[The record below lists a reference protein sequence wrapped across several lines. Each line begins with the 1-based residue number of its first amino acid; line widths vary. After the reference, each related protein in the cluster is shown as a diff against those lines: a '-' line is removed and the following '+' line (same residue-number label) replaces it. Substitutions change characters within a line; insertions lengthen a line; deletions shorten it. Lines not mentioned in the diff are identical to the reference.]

1 MDTAEGV
8 PKTNASSS
16 RGSSSAFNP
25 RPAME
30 MHELQKTETFV
41 QRSQLRSVLRI
52 RRDVSNVVKRKDSL
66 WQEEPPCI
74 IKYRAEH
81 LHYYGW
87 FPPLALHNFK
97 AMVLSDLYLHVQG
110 LVLVGWMVA
119 LHTTGLGVPVS
130 DLSTFLRL
138 FGTSYMG
145 SIFNMAMLIT
155 FILGLFVTLVVNRW
169 TNMRATY
176 SKLIGATLDLCMVVS
191 AHLNSEDLHDP
202 RVARARTELTRLLNL
217 GHFLVVS
224 TADAEDRQFKPGHG
238 MKTAMKVVC
247 RSVTKRLKLV
257 SMMSDDDDVLWAK
270 KARNIDF
277 FDLVHEGLVN
287 TDEWDILKDNE
298 DNGLPRFQKV
308 YFWTQS
314 LLHRCMQEKFVK
326 SPQVFGMMLGKLN
339 VIVENASQIY
349 STISL
354 QQMPYPYVHLVS
366 FVVHIYLFVCTTWF
380 GTFLYAG
387 FPTAEKFKG
396 SFDNQQIVVQ
406 KGRLEISDN
415 YWTAVWCYAFVML
428 ANVMFQG
435 LLDMHSL
442 LDNPFGTHCAKFPL
456 RAQMSGLMNATRTM
470 LTHSDQMPAAFKDM
484 FPPNLDSS
492 QSGGLRDNGPA
503 MSKGDPPSRV
513 PSNVS
518 RFADFLH
525 PPSKKAF
532 EYEPS
537 STIGGKDA
545 AVLDVVNEDEN

>member
-1 MDTAEGV
+1 MGTREGE
-8 PKTNASSS
+8 PETNASPS
-16 RGSSSAFNP
+16 RGSSSASDP
-25 RPAME
+25 RPAVE
-30 MHELQKTETFV
+30 MRELQKTETFV
-41 QRSQLRSVLRI
+41 QRSHLRSVLRN
-52 RRDVSNVVKRKDSL
+52 RRNVSNVVKRKDSI

-87 FPPLALHNFK
+87 FPLLALHNFK
-97 AMVLSDLYLHVQG
+97 AMVLSDLYLHLQG
-110 LVLVGWMVA
+110 LALVGWMVA

-130 DLSTFLRL
+130 DLSTFLRM
-138 FGTSYMG
+138 FGTPYAG
-145 SIFNMAMLIT
+145 AIFNMAMLIT

-169 TNMRATY
+169 TTIRTAY
-176 SKLIGATLDLCMVVS
+176 SKLIGATLDLCMLIS
-191 AHLNSEDLHDP
+191 AHLNSEGVDDP
-202 RVARARTELTRLLNL
+202 RTVRARTELTRLLNL

-224 TADAEDRQFKPGHG
+224 AADAEDRQFKPAHG
-238 MKTAMKVVC
+238 MKTAIKVIG
-247 RSVTKRLKLV
+247 RSVTKRSKLI
-257 SMMSDDDDVLWAK
+257 SMMSDDDDVLWSK

-287 TDEWDILKDNE
+287 ADEWDILKDSEN
-298 DNGLPRFQKV
+298 NGLPRFQKV

-314 LLHRCMQEKFVK
+314 LLHRCMQENFVK
-326 SPQVFGMMLGKLN
+326 SPQIFGMMLGKLN
-339 VIVENASQIY
+339 IIVENASQIY
-349 STISL
+349 STISS

-366 FVVHIYLFVCTTWF
+366 LVVHVYLFVCTTWY
-380 GTFLYAG
+380 GIFLHAG
-387 FPTAEKFKG
+387 FPTAEKFEG
-396 SFDNQQIVVQ
+396 SVDNEEIVVQ

-415 YWTAVWCYAFVML
+415 YWTAAWCYAFVML

-470 LTHSDQMPAAFKDM
+470 LTHSDQMPAAFKDV
-484 FPPNLDSS
+484 FPASLDCS
-492 QSGGLRDNGPA
+492 QRGGERDGGSFMA
-503 MSKGDPPSRV
+503 KGVAPGQV

-532 EYEPS
+532 DYEPS
-537 STIGGKDA
+537 LPIGGKDA
-545 AVLDVVNEDEN
+545 AVLDVVNEDET